1 MDGDMGNDYLGVS
14 VSLSSNGN
22 IVALGAN
29 GNDANG
35 NSSGQV
41 KIFENIANTWTQIGT
56 NINGEA
62 VNDESGFSVS
72 LSGNGNVVAIGAY
85 GNDGNGADSG
95 HVRVYQNVSG
105 TWVQKGT
112 DIDGE
117 ASGDYA
123 GTSVSLS
130 NNGNVLVVGATGND
144 DGGPGD
150 DFGQIRTY
158 QYIGDSWVQTG
169 VDIDG
174 ATVGSNFGRAVSISD
189 DGTTVF
195 AGAPHYNQNRGY
207 VRAFDISAT
216 LSVEEVAGH
225 SQIKVF
231 PNPAKEYLT
240 IRLGNEMELQ
250 KADMYNN
257 VGQLVLSSGNSQEIN
272 VAGLSQGIYLLEI
285 QTNQGKEI
293 RKIIVQ

>member
-1 MDGDMGNDYLGVS
+1 
-14 VSLSSNGN
+14 
-22 IVALGAN
+22 
-29 GNDANG
+29 
-35 NSSGQV
+35 
-41 KIFENIANTWTQIGT
+41 
-56 NINGEA
+56 
-62 VNDESGFSVS
+62 
-72 LSGNGNVVAIGAY
+72 
-85 GNDGNGADSG
+85 
-95 HVRVYQNVSG
+95 
-105 TWVQKGT
+105 
-112 DIDGE
+112 
-117 ASGDYA
+117 
-123 GTSVSLS
+123 
-130 NNGNVLVVGATGND
+130 
-144 DGGPGD
+144 
-150 DFGQIRTY
+150 
-158 QYIGDSWVQTG
+158 
-169 VDIDG
+169 
-174 ATVGSNFGRAVSISD
+174 
-189 DGTTVF
+189 
-195 AGAPHYNQNRGY
+195 GY